1 MDFKE
6 LEYFSTIVKCGN
18 LTHAARQLYASQPT
32 LSKFCKSW
40 KKTLDWFC
48 FNVGAAD

>member
-18 LTHAARQLYASQPT
+18 LTMQRGSSMSANLHFLN
-32 LSKFCKSW
+32 FCKSW